1 MKHTVMKASSKV
13 NPLCHMLCLEHCT
26 IFYKHINSTFQIFSK
41 KYFCYIS
48 IVLQILWKKRAFAPQ
63 EQMFN
68 FYNILENLTFQRPPK
83 VRVNYEFQ

>member
-1 MKHTVMKASSKV
+1 
-13 NPLCHMLCLEHCT
+13 MLCLEHCT

-41 KYFCYIS
+41 KYFFLHFNSFENIMENG
-48 IVLQILWKKRAFAPQ
+48 AFAPQ
-63 EQMFN
+63 EQMFH